1 MLILSRK
8 RNEKIMIGDD
18 IVVKV
23 LDLKENQVKIGIV
36 APKNISVH
44 RQEIYEAIQAENAQ
58 AAAAVG
64 VAVPKDTVR
73 TSTLIDG
80 AVWDGTDPAAYA
92 ASFKIRS

>member
-1 MLILSRK
+1 
-8 RNEKIMIGDD
+8 
-18 IVVKV
+18 V
-23 LDLKENQVKIGIV
+23 
-36 APKNISVH
+36 
-44 RQEIYEAIQAENAQ
+44 YAQ

-64 VAVPKDTVR
+64 VAVPTNTLR